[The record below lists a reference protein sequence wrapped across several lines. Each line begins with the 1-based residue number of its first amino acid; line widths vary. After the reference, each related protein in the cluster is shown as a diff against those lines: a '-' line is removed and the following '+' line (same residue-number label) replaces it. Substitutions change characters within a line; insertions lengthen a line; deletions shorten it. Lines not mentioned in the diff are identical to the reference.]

1 MTECAATLK
10 RLFGIKV
17 NLIDTLITSELIL
30 EQLRLLCLL
39 TNYLTLVYRSFR
51 SHFKK
56 DDIMI
61 ICFAHH
67 YC

>member
-39 TNYLTLVYRSFR
+39 TNYLVYRSFR